1 MNGMITI
8 LKRGLPLLAVVL
20 LLGSCYWSSEEDSG
34 GITTEVQSEST
45 SGSGDNT
52 VTGEDGDIARA
63 YLLSGGGMQKRVYQ
77 LSGQKQAYQQSK
89 LSGGKASFTFES
101 VPAGQTYEVLV
112 AVGKLAGDNEE
123 ALDVHSY
130 YRASDIEVTAN
141 ATTDVD
147 AERTV
152 VQQLSGNPQT
162 LSEGFMSYALLGN
175 QVTGAV
181 SGDAV
186 EGDGLFASTQSTVHE
201 LERSGDLWKKSGGS
215 IEMPDGRTINSLSKG
230 ISSSGEPVVL
240 VNTTDGIRELSG
252 TTTLGEQDFSTGLE
266 SGVSVLRSVEFGNST
281 DGYSLLFQQKGGIGF
296 ANYSDPSGLSNPDN
310 WWTVDLS
317 EYSIVGEPVLD
328 FSVDQSGPVKGGYAA
343 TKLGAFSATV
353 TSVRGKF
360 DDGTWSEVQAAVN
373 FLDDTV
379 PDPVLSVGV
388 AGGTLYLGT
397 KNGAYRFP
405 QLNDDGTPTTPTDTR
420 ELVAETRGYR
430 IQDILVSDGG
440 KVALISPLAVIV
452 EQPDGSGGWNVTEV
466 PFVALPNRLGER
478 VSGTWIDGGNER
490 LVLGGTEGLAV
501 LYPEKTP

>member
-1 MNGMITI
+1 
-8 LKRGLPLLAVVL
+8 
-20 LLGSCYWSSEEDSG
+20 
-34 GITTEVQSEST
+34 
-45 SGSGDNT
+45 
-52 VTGEDGDIARA
+52 
-63 YLLSGGGMQKRVYQ
+63 
-77 LSGQKQAYQQSK
+77 
-89 LSGGKASFTFES
+89 
-101 VPAGQTYEVLV
+101 
-112 AVGKLAGDNEE
+112 
-123 ALDVHSY
+123 LDVHSY

-152 VQQLSGNPQT
+152 VQQLDGADN
-162 LSEGFMSYALLGN
+162 LENGFMTYALFGKR
-175 QVTGAV
+175 VTGV
-181 SGDAV
+181 QSGDSVLGGGAP
-186 EGDGLFASTQSTVHE
+186 GLFASTPVEVHE
-201 LERSGDLWKKSGGS
+201 LELQGDVWSSQGNAAIS
-215 IEMPDGRTINSLSKG
+215 DGKTINSLSARV
-230 ISSSGEPVVL
+230 SATSGAGVL
-240 VNTTDGIRELSG
+240 VNTSDGIHEVSGSSSINLPEL
-252 TTTLGEQDFSTGLE
+252 STGLA
-266 SGVSVLRSVEFGNST
+266 SGVSVLRSVEFGDFT

-296 ANYSDPSGLSNPDN
+296 ANYSDASGLSNPDN

-478 VSGTWIDGGNER
+478 VSGTWIDVGGNER

-501 LYPEKTP
+501 MYPEKTP